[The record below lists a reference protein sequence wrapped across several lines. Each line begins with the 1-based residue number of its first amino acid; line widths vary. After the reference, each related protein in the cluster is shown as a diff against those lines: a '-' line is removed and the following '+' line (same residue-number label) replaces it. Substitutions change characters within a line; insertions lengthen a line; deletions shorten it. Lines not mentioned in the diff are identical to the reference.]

1 MSMPNRIALLTDST
15 CDLPPE
21 LARELDIIVV
31 PQVII
36 WGTEVLRDWIDISAE
51 AFYARLKTDPAHPTT
66 SQPSGADFLGY
77 IQRAHAAGAEEAML
91 VCVSDE
97 LSGTLDSARQA
108 AADAPIPVKVVDS
121 RSASLGLGHQAIAAA
136 RARAAGGDLDAMAAA
151 TARVRDTLQV
161 IFSVDTLEYLH
172 KGGRIGGAA
181 RLIGTAL
188 NLKPMLSLDPAVG
201 RVEPVERTRT
211 RRKALERM
219 YETFSESVDRD
230 KPLHAGVI
238 HGADPDAAAAVA
250 ARLEQDLHPVEL
262 IVNQVSPVVGVHTGP
277 GAIGICAY
285 TGE

>member
-1 MSMPNRIALLTDST
+1 MSNPNRIALLTDST
-15 CDLPPE
+15 CDIPPA
-21 LARELDIIVV
+21 LAKELDIVVV

-36 WGTEVLRDWIDISAE
+36 WGTEVLRDWVDISAAE
-51 AFYARLKTDPAHPTT
+51 FYARLETDPAHPTT

-77 IQRAHAAGAEEAML
+77 IQRATDAGAEEALL

-136 RARAAGGDLDAMAAA
+136 RARAAGGDIEAMAAA
-151 TARVRDTLQV
+151 TARVRETLQV
-161 IFSVDTLEYLH
+161 LFSVDTLEYLH

-201 RVEPVERTRT
+201 RVEPVERIRT
-211 RRKALERM
+211 RRKALQRIVEA
-219 YETFSESVDRD
+219 FCDSVDRSQ
-230 KPLHAGVI
+230 PLHAAVI
-238 HGADPDAAAAVA
+238 HGADPGAAAEVSE
-250 ARLEQDLHPVEL
+250 RLQHDLNPVEI